1 MPLALVVP
9 ETAAL
14 REAALALLYSPLPP
28 DQREDQVAETLAAV
42 ARNELSLDVLVVAL
56 DGDQLL
62 GAVLA
67 VLRPGGAAFLWP
79 PAVRAGE
86 AADDVSRALLHA
98 VAARVDARG
107 VQFTQCLLDPGDAA
121 GRATLERGGFPF
133 ATELILLSRSL
144 HENLPSSPGAEL
156 SIQTYTPARHAAFSK
171 IVERT
176 YVGTLDCPILARIR
190 GGEESLDA
198 HRATGQF
205 VPNAWRIYRKSDRD
219 VGVLILA
226 EHPERDTWEVAYL
239 GVVPEAR
246 GHGIGRAILHDGL
259 ALAKRSGR
267 ATIEI
272 AVDSSN
278 APALHLYRRFD
289 FNVVRRFAVHLR
301 VWERPCGAPSTG
313 FTQPFMKSIDGERK

>member
-1 MPLALVVP
+1 LRK
-9 ETAAL
+9 AAL
-14 REAALALLYSPLPP
+14 TLLYSPLPQG
-28 DQREDQVAETLAAV
+28 QREDQVAETLAAV
-42 ARNELSLDVLVVAL
+42 ARDELSLDNLVVAL

-79 PAVRAGE
+79 PAVCAGS
-86 AADDVSRALLHA
+86 AVPDVSRALLQA
-98 VAARVDARG
+98 VASRVDARG
-107 VQFTQCLLDPGDAA
+107 VQFTQCLLDPGDSA
-121 GRATLERGGFPF
+121 GRTTLDRGGFPF
-133 ATELILLSRSL
+133 ATELILLARPL
-144 HENLPSSPGAEL
+144 LTLPSAPPANDL
-156 SIQTYTPARHAAFSK
+156 SVQTYTPARHAAFSQ

-190 GGEESLDA
+190 GGEESLEA

-205 VPNAWRIYRKSDRD
+205 VPEAWRLYRTKDRD

-246 GHGIGRAILHDGL
+246 GRGIGRAILHDGL

-272 AVDSSN
+272 AVDSAN
-278 APALHLYRRFD
+278 TPALQLYRRLD

-301 VWERPCGAPSTG
+301 VR
-313 FTQPFMKSIDGERK
+313 Q

>member
-9 ETAAL
+9 ETAPL
-14 REAALALLYSPLPP
+14 REAALALLYSPLPHG
-28 DQREDQVAETLAAV
+28 QRQEQVAETLAAV
-42 ARNELSLDVLVVAL
+42 SRNELSLDNLVVAL
-56 DGDQLL
+56 DGDQLR

-67 VLRPGGAAFLWP
+67 VVRPGGAAFLWP
-79 PAVRAGE
+79 PAVSAGTTI
-86 AADDVSRALLHA
+86 DDVSRALLQA
-98 VAARVDARG
+98 IAARVDNCQ
-107 VQFTQCLLDPGDAA
+107 VQFTQCLLEPGDMA
-121 GRATLERGGFPF
+121 GRATLEVGGFPF
-133 ATELILLSRSL
+133 ATELILLSRPVSTYQ
-144 HENLPSSPGAEL
+144 PSHRATEF

-205 VPNAWRIYRKSDRD
+205 VPHAWRIYRTEGRD

-246 GHGIGRAILHDGL
+246 GRGIGRAILHDAL
-259 ALAKRSGR
+259 ILAKESGR
-267 ATIEI
+267 STIEI
-272 AVDSSN
+272 AVDSTN
-278 APALHLYRRFD
+278 TPALRLYHSLSFTD
-289 FNVVRRFAVHLR
+289 LRRFAVHLR
-301 VWERPCGAPSTG
+301 VR
-313 FTQPFMKSIDGERK
+313 Q

>member
-9 ETAAL
+9 ETAPL
-14 REAALALLYSPLPP
+14 REAALALLYSPLPHGP
-28 DQREDQVAETLAAV
+28 REEQVAETLAAV
-42 ARNELSLDVLVVAL
+42 ARNELSLENLVVAL
-56 DGDQLL
+56 DGGQLR

-79 PAVRAGE
+79 PAVSAGTAIE
-86 AADDVSRALLHA
+86 DVSRALLEA
-98 VAARVDARG
+98 VAARVDDRQ
-107 VQFTQCLLDPGDAA
+107 VQFTQCLLEPGDTA
-121 GRATLERGGFPF
+121 GRATLEGGGFPF
-133 ATELILLSRSL
+133 ATELILLSRPVATYQ
-144 HENLPSSPGAEL
+144 PSCTPTEL
-156 SIQTYTPARHAAFSK
+156 WIQTYTPARHAAFSR

-205 VPNAWRIYRKSDRD
+205 VPNAWRIYRENDRD

-246 GHGIGRAILHDGL
+246 GRGIGRAILHEGL
-259 ALAKRSGR
+259 ALAQRSGR
-267 ATIEI
+267 STIEI
-272 AVDSSN
+272 AVDSAN
-278 APALHLYRRFD
+278 TPALRLYRSVGFTD
-289 FNVVRRFAVHLR
+289 MRRFAVHLR
-301 VWERPCGAPSTG
+301 VR
-313 FTQPFMKSIDGERK
+313 Q